1 MKGRDLPDIVL
12 DDLDR
17 KLLRLV
23 QKDARL
29 PTQALAEAAGM
40 SSSPVWRRL
49 KRLEEAGVIQGQVA
63 LLDAALLGFHTTA
76 YVVVSLKDH
85 SEATV
90 QKFDAFVAWQ
100 RQIVECARVTGS
112 GDYLVKVIAR
122 DNADFEAFLMRHLLA
137 TGVVR
142 ETTTS
147 LVLRQTKAT
156 TELPV

>member
-1 MKGRDLPDIVL
+1 MPELDL

-29 PTQALAEAAGM
+29 PTQALADAAGI
-40 SSSPVWRRL
+40 SASPAWRRL
-49 KRLEEAGVIQGQVA
+49 KRLEEAGVIKGQVA
-63 LLDAALLGFHTTA
+63 LLDAARLGFTTTA
-76 YVVVSLKDH
+76 YVSVSLKDH

-90 QKFDAFVAWQ
+90 QKFDAFVAAE
-100 RQIVECARVTGS
+100 RQVTECARVTGS
-112 GDYLVKVIAR
+112 GDYLLKVIAR
-122 DNADFEAFLMRHLLA
+122 DNADFERFLMRELLA

-147 LVLRQTKAT
+147 LVLRQTKGT